1 VVPKNFKTIFKFLEL
16 LCKHFTYMLGVGHNL
31 QVLCCCQACTWW
43 IYGCWALTHSDRFTI
58 KLWHWNVTACVHTHT
73 HTHKCC
79 QYIRRI
85 VTGGFKRKQ
94 HICALLITSQ
104 RHVFK
109 RIERTTCDGWTWSVD
124 GWSLKNHHL
133 LPQFLKNNLPRTWC
147 TTKSSYHVCLTLEI
161 LETITHAKRS
171 LSCVLNSRDLGYKTY
186 MHIIVWNVWNLLLP
200 ENEKYLN
207 VCDTVMC
214 LPGSKQ
220 EIASLVG
227 HLLLLHCSSSNNNE
241 VSRETKP
248 GCRLF
253 WLDLGL

>member
-1 VVPKNFKTIFKFLEL
+1 
-16 LCKHFTYMLGVGHNL
+16 MGVGHNL

-43 IYGCWALTHSDRFTI
+43 IYGCWALRRSDRFAI
-58 KLWHWNVTACVHTHT
+58 KLWHWNVAACT

-85 VTGGFKRKQ
+85 VIGGFQRKQ

-147 TTKSSYHVCLTLEI
+147 TTKRSYHVCLTLEM
-161 LETITHAKRS
+161 LEMITHAKRS
-171 LSCVLNSRDLGYKTY
+171 YHVCWTLEIWDIRHTCISLSEMSEICCSWKTKNTWMPVILSCACQVPNKKS
-186 MHIIVWNVWNLLLP
+186 
-200 ENEKYLN
+200 YL
-207 VCDTVMC
+207 
-214 LPGSKQ
+214 
-220 EIASLVG
+220 
-227 HLLLLHCSSSNNNE
+227 
-241 VSRETKP
+241 
-248 GCRLF
+248 
-253 WLDLGL
+253 